1 MKIISTTTAKVKN
14 NPLYSVLGA
23 VAGVMIA
30 RKMLKG
36 KKNWYVLVG
45 SAVAGTLVGAY
56 AGGMI
61 KSNAGKPNAG
71 TTK

>member
-1 MKIISTTTAKVKN
+1 MKIITTTTAKVKN

-36 KKNWYVLVG
+36 KKNWYVLIG

-61 KSNAGKPNAG
+61 KSSAGKPTA
-71 TTK
+71 TTIK